1 VKHEAEIDLGT
12 GIEFDV
18 ADPIT
23 LEWEKSL
30 ADEILNH
37 SAEDITLFA
46 NVGRRYSR
54 DPVK

>member
-1 VKHEAEIDLGT
+1 MKHEAEIDLGT